1 MTAPRI
7 LVVGSA
13 NIDLVASA
21 PHCPRP
27 GESIMGGSFKTVTG
41 GKGANQAVAA
51 ARLGAKTIFAGCVG
65 DDSFGRM
72 QRDSL
77 TAEGID
83 ISRLKT
89 DPRQPTGTALIC
101 VADDGQNSIVIVPA
115 ANYSIRPEDV
125 ENLRGTIEQVD
136 AVLVQLEIPLETV
149 EAVLDTARKAGVLA
163 ILDAGPAQS
172 VPHSIISKAGV
183 VSPNETEAEA
193 ITGIPVESL
202 DDARRAANALMEL
215 GAGEVV
221 MKLGSQGS
229 LYVGED
235 DIHVPAFDVR
245 AVDTTAAGDAFTAA
259 LACVWEAMPRR
270 QALTFANAAG
280 ALAATK
286 AGAQPSMPKRE
297 DVNAFLRERVASR
310 TGEASFE

>member
-1 MTAPRI
+1 MTTPRI

-27 GESIMGGSFKTVTG
+27 GESIIGGTFKTVTG

-51 ARLGAKTIFAGCVG
+51 ARLGAKTFFAGCVG
-65 DDSFGRM
+65 DDSFGQM

-77 TAEGID
+77 SVEGID
-83 ISRLKT
+83 ISHLKT
-89 DPRQPTGTALIC
+89 DTSQPTGTALIC
-101 VADDGQNSIVIVPA
+101 VAEDGQNSIVIIPA
-115 ANYSIRPEDV
+115 ANYSIRPDDV
-125 ENLRGTIEQVD
+125 ENLRDVIENVD
-136 AVLVQLEIPLETV
+136 AVLLQLEIPLETV
-149 EAVLDTARKAGVLA
+149 EAVLDAAREADTLA
-163 ILDAGPAQS
+163 IVDAGPAQG
-172 VPHSIISKAGV
+172 VPRSIIGKASI

-193 ITGIPVESL
+193 ITGIPVDSL

-215 GAGEVV
+215 GASEVV
-221 MKLGSQGS
+221 MKLGSLGS

-235 DIHVPAFDVR
+235 DIHVPAFKVR

-259 LACVWEAMPRR
+259 LACAWEAMPRR
-270 QALTFANAAG
+270 EALTFANAAG

-286 AGAQPSMPKRE
+286 AGAQPSMPARE
-297 DVNAFLRERVASR
+297 DVNAFLRER
-310 TGEASFE
+310 GEASFE